1 MKGKEERSNMG
12 MEEGSGLRRE
22 KSDRKSKIFTKEKEI
37 AEVCTCTSCIQYRN
51 WSSNEEMG
59 RRQ

>member
-22 KSDRKSKIFTKEKEI
+22 KSDRKIKIFTKEKEI
-37 AEVCTCTSCIQYRN
+37 AEVCMYVCIYLYKFYTV
-51 WSSNEEMG
+51 
-59 RRQ
+59 

>member
-37 AEVCTCTSCIQYRN
+37 AEVCTCTSCI
-51 WSSNEEMG
+51 
-59 RRQ
+59 